1 MREFNVNK
9 RIKISAL
16 VAADILSIAAA
27 FIISHLI
34 VSLQL
39 EELKKDTVI
48 YLSIALINTVVYIM
62 LFSIFRLYTGILKY
76 EGLDEFIHILI

>member
-9 RIKISAL
+9 KIKISAL
-16 VAADILSIAAA
+16 VASDILSIAAA

-48 YLSIALINTVVYIM
+48 YLSITLINTVVYIM
-62 LFSIFRLYTGILKY
+62 LFY
-76 EGLDEFIHILI
+76 